1 MDVEYWFRC
10 NQCGYMYTPQ
20 QVQALIQL
28 HISRSGESPED
39 SFPEGPFTLPSRIPC
54 RKRGCEGAVLR
65 TDSVFREGGR

>member
-1 MDVEYWFRC
+1 MEIEYWFRC

-28 HISRSGESPED
+28 HISRSGST
-39 SFPEGPFTLPSRIPC
+39 PEGPFTLPSRIAC

-65 TDSVFREGGR
+65 TDSVFREGR